1 LSVFISILL
10 AVAAMALVGYPLF
23 TTSQLEG
30 AEAVVP
36 RRSNIIDTKE
46 VIMTTLGEIEFDYH
60 MKKLSEEDYRELKN
74 NYSGTALQIL
84 KAQQQIDS
92 SAKRGRKVTNNLG
105 NIDREIEDDL
115 IKLKG
120 KETKG
125 E

>member
-1 LSVFISILL
+1 MLLNIPAMTYPCSISFPHGGVEML
-10 AVAAMALVGYPLF
+10 A
-23 TTSQLEG
+23 
-30 AEAVVP
+30 
-36 RRSNIIDTKE
+36 
-46 VIMTTLGEIEFDYH
+46 TLGEIEFDYH

-105 NIDREIEDDL
+105 DIDREIEDDL

-125 E
+125 K

>member
-23 TTSQLEG
+23 TSSQLEVP
-30 AEAVVP
+30 EAVVP
-36 RRSNIIDTKE
+36 RRPNIIDTKE

-92 SAKRGRKVTNNLG
+92 SAKRGRNVTNNLSD
-105 NIDREIEDDL
+105 IDKEIEDDL